1 MEYAEKNVARGSFAV
16 GAVAPDGVALA
27 AVRSAHARSVP
38 GAFLERRWRERV
50 HRVDDTIA
58 CVACG
63 LVPDALQLLAALR
76 DFCRRHRSTWG
87 EAPPVEAC
95 ARHLGRLARA
105 ATARAAGRPYG
116 AAFLIGGFDEGSSEP
131 RLFRT
136 EPWGAY
142 EAYGVGGV
150 ATAGAAPDGSTIADL
165 ERAAA
170 AFGDVADGADAAYA
184 AAVAAAE
191 ASPPTD
197 RSDAVATDVELA
209 VLRPSGC
216 VICDADGLSRA
227 LPRACVQQQRV
238 APVTTSNLKTA
249 SRGTTVEPRLGG
261 RGRGGRARGIIVRPF
276 VGTARAGRRSRGPP
290 ARPAPFPRPRR
301 S

>member
-1 MEYAEKNVARGSFAV
+1 MGRGAARRGVRAAPRPARARGGG
-16 GAVAPDGVALA
+16 GA
-27 AVRSAHARSVP
+27 R
-38 GAFLERRWRERV
+38 
-50 HRVDDTIA
+50 
-58 CVACG
+58 
-63 LVPDALQLLAALR
+63 
-76 DFCRRHRSTWG
+76 
-87 EAPPVEAC
+87 
-95 ARHLGRLARA
+95 
-105 ATARAAGRPYG
+105 AGRPYG

-136 EPWGAY
+136 EPSGAY
-142 EAYGVGGV
+142 EAYARGRRRDGGRR
-150 ATAGAAPDGSTIADL
+150 ADGSTIADL

-216 VICDADGLSRA
+216 VICDADELAERF
-227 LPRACVQQQRV
+227 
-238 APVTTSNLKTA
+238 
-249 SRGTTVEPRLGG
+249 E
-261 RGRGGRARGIIVRPF
+261 
-276 VGTARAGRRSRGPP
+276 RRSS
-290 ARPAPFPRPRR
+290 AATE